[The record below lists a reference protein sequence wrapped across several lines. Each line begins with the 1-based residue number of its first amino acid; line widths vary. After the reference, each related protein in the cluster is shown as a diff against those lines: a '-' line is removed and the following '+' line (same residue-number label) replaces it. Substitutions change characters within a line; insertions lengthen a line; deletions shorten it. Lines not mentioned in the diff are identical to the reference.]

1 MCYKRIIAGLYSVA
15 LVIILS
21 SFIKIDDDPINKIVE
36 QFNKWFSSHPIE
48 KVYLQLDKPYYAIG
62 DDIWFKAYVTAGSE
76 HRLSTISCV
85 LNVELIN
92 EKDSVKQSVKL
103 PVTNG
108 LTWGD
113 FILSDSLKEGN
124 YRIRAYTNW
133 MRNEGEA
140 YFFDKTFTIINSI
153 SNNVFTNTTY
163 TYNSMQEGGR
173 KVNAAIAY
181 ADLNGRPY
189 AENTVGYEIT
199 LGSKIIAKGHG
210 QTDGKGVLNI
220 NFMDSM
226 PGQLT
231 SGRIVTDL
239 RLPNKKIVTKSIL
252 IKAASDKVDVQF
264 FPEGGNL
271 INGDNAKIAFK
282 AVSADGLGADIKG
295 IITDNNDNQ
304 VATFSSTHLGMGV
317 FDLTPESGKTYKAAI
332 TYADGSQNN
341 VQLPATSDNGYA
353 LSIDNSQADIISIK
367 VLPGEA
373 VRKSASQNGEMS
385 LVGQCGGV
393 IFYAG
398 KSKPGSKSFT
408 AAIPKSKFPSG
419 VAQFTL
425 FSAAGEPLNERLV
438 FIQNNDQLKLDVT
451 TEKQSFSP
459 REKTRI
465 ELNAKD
471 ATDKPTVG
479 SFSVAVTDET
489 KIPVGENAENSILS
503 SLLLTSDL
511 RGYVEKAGYYFSEIN
526 KKTQSDLDVLM
537 LTQGYHRFEWR
548 HVLSD
553 SFTPPAYPAERSLQI
568 SGHLKTLWGKPVANG
583 KITLFSSTGGLF
595 ILDTVSDNEGRFSFK
610 NLVFKDSVKFVIQ
623 ARTVKDRKNVQIE
636 LDDIV
641 PQKVG
646 PDKNAPDLVINIT
659 DGHSLFLQNS
669 KNWYAGQLKYGLTNN
684 SILLKEVEIKA
695 KKINPAEHSSNLNGP
710 GNADQ
715 VLSGDNI
722 ASGCAQISDCLA
734 GRLSGVV
741 FRNGTPYLTRSL
753 HIPMNV
759 IIDGL
764 HADTDMLNT
773 INANDIASIEVLRN
787 IEYTSIY
794 GGQGGGG
801 VLIITTKRGEANY
814 SVTRY
819 APGIITYNPKG
830 YYKARVFYSPQY
842 DNPKTNT
849 QVPDLRTTIYWKP
862 NIVTDKDGKAS
873 FEYFNADAKGS
884 YRVVI
889 EGIDSE
895 GKLGRKVYRYKIE

>member
-1 MCYKRIIAGLYSVA
+1 MCYKRIFTGLYSVV

-21 SFIKIDDDPINKIVE
+21 SFIRIDDDPINKIVE

-76 HRLSTISCV
+76 HRLSAVSGV

-103 PVTNG
+103 PVTDG
-108 LTWGD
+108 LTWGN
-113 FILSDSLKEGN
+113 FTLSDSLKEGN

-163 TYNSMQEGGR
+163 TYNSMQEGGE

-181 ADLNGRPY
+181 ADLSGKPY
-189 AENTVGYEIT
+189 AENIVGYEVI
-199 LGSKIIAKGHG
+199 LGSKIITKGKA
-210 QTDGKGVLNI
+210 QTDDKGILNV
-220 NFMDSM
+220 NFTDNM

-231 SGRIVTDL
+231 SGKIITDL
-239 RLPNKKIVTKSIL
+239 RLPNKKIVTKTVL

-264 FPEGGNL
+264 FPEGGSL
-271 INGDNAKIAFK
+271 VNGNNSKIAFK
-282 AVSADGLGADIKG
+282 AVGSDGLGADVKG
-295 IITDNNDNQ
+295 IVTDNNNNQ
-304 VATFSSTHLGMGV
+304 VATFTSTHLGMGL
-317 FDLTPESGKTYKAAI
+317 FDLSPEGGKTYKAAI
-332 TYADGSQNN
+332 TYADGSVNT
-341 VQLPATSDNGYA
+341 VQLPAASDNGYT
-353 LSIDNSQADIISIK
+353 LSIDNTQADVIGIK
-367 VLPGEA
+367 ILPGEI
-373 VRKSASQNGEMS
+373 VRKSGLQNGEMS

-408 AAIPKSKFPSG
+408 ATIPKSKFPSG
-419 VAQFTL
+419 IAQFTL
-425 FSAAGEPLNERLV
+425 FSPTGEPLNERLV
-438 FIQNNDQLKLDVT
+438 FVQNNDQLKLDVT

-459 REKTRI
+459 REKTKI
-465 ELNAKD
+465 ELNARDVTNK
-471 ATDKPTVG
+471 AVIG
-479 SFSVAVTDET
+479 SFSVAVIDEA
-489 KIPVGENAENSILS
+489 KIPVDENAENSILS

-511 RGYVEKAGYYFSEIN
+511 RGYVEKPNYYFSEIN

-548 HVLSD
+548 QVLSD
-553 SFTPPAYPAERSLQI
+553 SFPPLAYPAERSLQI
-568 SGHLKTLWGKPVANG
+568 SGHLKTLWGKPVAHG
-583 KITLFSSTGGLF
+583 KITLFSPTGGLF
-595 ILDTVSDNEGRFSFK
+595 ILDTVSDNEGRFSFN
-610 NLVFKDSVKFVIQ
+610 NLIFKDSMKFVIQ
-623 ARTVKDRKNVQIE
+623 ARTVKDRKNIQID
-636 LDDIV
+636 LDDVV

-646 PDKNAPDLVINIT
+646 SDKNMPDMEVNIT
-659 DGHSLFLQNS
+659 EGHSLFLQNS
-669 KNWYAGQLKYGLTNN
+669 KNWYAEQLKYGLTNN

-715 VLSGDNI
+715 VLSGDDF

-734 GRLSGVV
+734 GRLLGVV

-753 HIPMNV
+753 HTPMNV

-764 HADTDMLNT
+764 SADTNLLNT
-773 INANDIASIEVLRN
+773 LNANDIASIEVLRN
-787 IEYTSIY
+787 IAYTSIY

-801 VLIITTKRGEANY
+801 VLIITTKRGEGNY

-873 FEYFNADAKGS
+873 FEYFNADTKGS
-884 YRVVI
+884 YRVVV

-895 GKLGRKVYRYKIE
+895 GNLGRQVYRYKVE